1 MTSLHLLD
9 GVVGIYM
16 PDFKLWDSQQSL
28 RYLKAKDSAE
38 VAWRVVQ
45 EMHRQVGI
53 LRFNEDGLARRGIL
67 ARHLV
72 TPGMIDQTGEIFRF
86 LAEGVASDTYVNMV
100 S

>member
-1 MTSLHLLD
+1 MES
-9 GVVGIYM
+9 GSRNASSGWV
-16 PDFKLWDSQQSL
+16 
-28 RYLKAKDSAE
+28 
-38 VAWRVVQ
+38 
-45 EMHRQVGI
+45 
-53 LRFNEDGLARRGIL
+53 LRFNKDSLARREIL